1 MAINKVI
8 YDGNTLID
16 LTSDTVDASTLLVGY
31 TAHDRSGAVINGAFD
46 SSIYVLKAGDTMTGA
61 LTLSGAPTSNLHAA
75 TKKYVDDAV
84 GAITDTKVTQTVTT
98 TSAAYPILFGA
109 SSITLN
115 SEATTKTEGARIS
128 GAISVN
134 PATGTINARRIH
146 TGTTSQYGRVVL
158 GNGIANGTAGCSHG
172 EIYIYGKGDKYA
184 RIYDKDGVLT
194 ANREL
199 YFPNIS
205 GYITIIDSI
214 TGTAG
219 NGKTI
224 TSFTNSNGEVDITFG
239 NISITKSQV
248 SDFPTLAT
256 VATSGSYNDLSNKP
270 TIPTITDTYSGTS
283 SNGMSG
289 KAVKSAIDALDG
301 SITGSAGSG
310 KTLTAFSQTNGV
322 VSATFGN
329 ISITKSQVSDFP
341 TLATVATSGSYND
354 LTNKPTT
361 FVLKAGDTMTGEL
374 IMDNKAVKVNIGNSA
389 IATFQA
395 IAQSGV
401 KCTSSYISGA
411 CAHGMWST
419 GYATSLTD
427 TTTYV
432 EDGAWIIY
440 RTTGGDICIPKWGSI
455 GTASKPIYF
464 DAYGKPLEC
473 NTIPTITDTYSGTS
487 SDGMSGKAVKSA
499 IDALD
504 GSVTGSAGAGK
515 TLTAFSQTNG
525 VVTATF
531 GNISITKS
539 QVSDFPTLAT
549 VATSGSYTDLS
560 NKPTITDEN
569 VLQTQTLSS
578 NTSTYPILF
587 SATSHTAGND
597 PSTTTTGARISGG
610 IFYQPSTAT
619 LYVRKIHSSTTTA
632 YSRVVLGNG
641 IADGTAGACD
651 GRIVIYGKGTKY
663 FQLAD
668 NNNALTADRTL
679 NAPDVSGTI
688 ATLEHI
694 YSISGRVATIAAN
707 SNLNSSAFTVPGRYY
722 CSSTNAATLTNS
734 PVTTTGFVMD
744 VENLVGSAM
753 VEIGGTAS
761 NYRRRTIRGATSSD
775 CVYIQICYTDSSKVE
790 TYNSWIRMA
799 STSTAL
805 LKSGGTM
812 TGALT
817 LSGAPT
823 SNLHA
828 ATKKY
833 VDDAVSG
840 LSGTVTSVEVT
851 GSKGISVSGSPITTS
866 GTIAVS
872 VSTSSGTATRN
883 TTNTSAGVVKY
894 NKYGR
899 VVNVYTDTNITCSGT
914 LNSGKVICTLPKPA
928 QITTVGEFSFGS
940 YSSVPFAI
948 NTDGELYPLST
959 ISGTGRVGFTYISAS

>member
-1 MAINKVI
+1 
-8 YDGNTLID
+8 
-16 LTSDTVDASTLLVGY
+16 
-31 TAHDRSGAVINGAFD
+31 
-46 SSIYVLKAGDTMTGA
+46 
-61 LTLSGAPTSNLHAA
+61 
-75 TKKYVDDAV
+75 
-84 GAITDTKVTQTVTT
+84 
-98 TSAAYPILFGA
+98 
-109 SSITLN
+109 
-115 SEATTKTEGARIS
+115 
-128 GAISVN
+128 
-134 PATGTINARRIH
+134 
-146 TGTTSQYGRVVL
+146 
-158 GNGIANGTAGCSHG
+158 
-172 EIYIYGKGDKYA
+172 
-184 RIYDKDGVLT
+184 
-194 ANREL
+194 
-199 YFPNIS
+199 
-205 GYITIIDSI
+205 
-214 TGTAG
+214 
-219 NGKTI
+219 
-224 TSFTNSNGEVDITFG
+224 
-239 NISITKSQV
+239 
-248 SDFPTLAT
+248 
-256 VATSGSYNDLSNKP
+256 
-270 TIPTITDTYSGTS
+270 
-283 SNGMSG
+283 
-289 KAVKSAIDALDG
+289 
-301 SITGSAGSG
+301 
-310 KTLTAFSQTNGV
+310 
-322 VSATFGN
+322 
-329 ISITKSQVSDFP
+329 
-341 TLATVATSGSYND
+341 
-354 LTNKPTT
+354 
-361 FVLKAGDTMTGEL
+361 MTGEL
-374 IMDNKAVKVNIGNSA
+374 IMDNKAVRVNIGNTA

-395 IAQSGV
+395 VAQSGV
-401 KCTSSYISGA
+401 RCTSSYISGA
-411 CAHGMWST
+411 GAHGIWST

-473 NTIPTITDTYSGTS
+473 NTIPTVTDTYSGTSSNAMSGKAVKSAIDALDGSITGSAGSGKTLTAFSQSNGIVTATFGNISITKSQVSDFPTLATVATSGSYNDLSNKPTIPTITDTYSGTS

-525 VVTATF
+525 VVSATF

-578 NTSTYPILF
+578 ITSTYPILF

-632 YSRVVLGNG
+632 YGRIVLGNG
-641 IADGTAGACD
+641 IADGTVGACD
-651 GRIVIYGKGTKY
+651 GRVIVYGKGTKY
-663 FQLAD
+663 FQIAD
-668 NNNALTADRTL
+668 SNNALTADRTL
-679 NAPDVSGTI
+679 NTPDVSGTI

-694 YSISGRVATIAAN
+694 YSISGRVASIAAN
-707 SNLNSSAFTVPGRYY
+707 SNLNTATFTTPGRYY

-744 VENLVGSAM
+744 VENLVGSDM
-753 VEIGGTAS
+753 GSIEGVAS
-761 NYRRRTIRGATSSD
+761 AYRRRTIRGATSSD
-775 CVYIQICYTDSSKVE
+775 CVYIQICYTNSSKVE

-840 LSGTVTSVEVT
+840 LSGTVTSVAVS
-851 GSKGISVSGSPITTS
+851 GSKGISVSGSPITTE
-866 GTIAVS
+866 GTITVS

-883 TTNTSAGVVKY
+883 TTNTTAGVVKY

-899 VVNVYTDTNITCSGT
+899 VVNVYTDTNITCNGT
-914 LNSGKVICTLPKPA
+914 LNSGKVFVSGLPKPA

-948 NTDGELYPLST
+948 NTDGELYALST
-959 ISGTGRVGFTYISAS
+959 TAGTGRVGFTYISAS